1 MTSTLHTS
9 TMAVLSRQEV
19 AVRCGVDEAFVEQLV
34 RLGVIEPSGRGF
46 ACEVT
51 LRVRRFVRLQ
61 RDLDVNFEGAAVIV
75 DLLDRI
81 EALEHDL
88 AALRRR

>member
-1 MTSTLHTS
+1 VTTLHVS
-9 TMAVLSRQEV
+9 TMAVLTREEV
-19 AVRCGVDEAFVEQLV
+19 AGRCGVDEAFIQQLV
-34 RLGVIEPSGRGF
+34 GLGVIEPSGRGF

-61 RDLDVNFEGAAVIV
+61 RDLGVNFEGAAVII

>member
-1 MTSTLHTS
+1 MTSTLHIS

-19 AVRCGVDEAFVEQLV
+19 AVRCEVDEAFIEQLV
-34 RLGVIEPSGRGF
+34 GLGVIEPSGRGF

-61 RDLDVNFEGAAVIV
+61 RDLGVNFEGAAVIV

-81 EALEHDL
+81 EALEHEL
-88 AALRRR
+88 AAFRRR

>member
-1 MTSTLHTS
+1 
-9 TMAVLSRQEV
+9 MAVLSREEV
-19 AVRCGVDEAFVEQLV
+19 AGRCGVDEAFIQQLV
-34 RLGVIEPSGRGF
+34 GLGVIEASGHGF
-46 ACEVT
+46 TCEVT

-61 RDLDVNFEGAAVIV
+61 RDLGVNFEGAAVIL

>member
-1 MTSTLHTS
+1 MTSTLHGS
-9 TMAVLSRQEV
+9 TLLVLSREEV
-19 AVRCGVDEAFVEQLV
+19 AGRCGVDEAFIEQLV
-34 RLGVIEPSGRGF
+34 GLGVIEASERGF

-61 RDLDVNFEGAAVIV
+61 RDLEVNFEGAAVIV

-81 EALEHDL
+81 EALEHEL
-88 AALRRR
+88 LALRRR

>member
-1 MTSTLHTS
+1 MTTLQVS
-9 TMAVLSRQEV
+9 TMVVLTREEL
-19 AVRCGVDEAFVEQLV
+19 AGRCGVDEAFVQQLV
-34 RLGVIEPSGRGF
+34 GLGVIEPYGRGF

-61 RDLDVNFEGAAVIV
+61 RDLGVNFEGAAVIM

-88 AALRRR
+88 AAVRRR